1 MTSAPLGQGDQTRG
15 SERGSKRL
23 GVTQCPKEAR
33 HADLQSSAPATPGSD
48 CERERAGGMP
58 GGHVGVLVSRRGG
71 QGRVTPC
78 WLQFYSRSLPLSSL
92 LCSVGI
98 LPTIREVKL
107 AWRLEEGAEKSDPV
121 LTTAPKYLPL
131 LLPLPAELL
140 LQPTCVC
147 IYMHAHMPLIS
158 TTQCFESYPYY

>member
-1 MTSAPLGQGDQTRG
+1 MHPWDKVIKHGAQREAAKGWGSHSAQRNPDMRICSPVPL
-15 SERGSKRL
+15 
-23 GVTQCPKEAR
+23 
-33 HADLQSSAPATPGSD
+33 TPGSD

-58 GGHVGVLVSRRGG
+58 GGHVGLLVSPRGG

-78 WLQFYSRSLPLSSL
+78 WLQFYSRPLPLSSL

-107 AWRLEEGAEKSDPV
+107 AWRLEEGVEKSDPV
-121 LTTAPKYLPL
+121 LTTTPKPLPL
-131 LLPLPAELL
+131 LLPLPALPL

-158 TTQCFESYPYY
+158 TTQCFKSYPYY